1 MTSEEPDA
9 SLIDLHLSVCRSI
22 WSKLQPDAPAADT
35 LALQDAA
42 LARVPPHLQAFFDIT
57 LSRHFS
63 TTIPMRPQPLR
74 EARAVWEWWHRV
86 LHEEVALPLPLLR
99 TDRVA
104 CWWMHMRSHALAFQQ
119 RTPIPFVRSLLSTYV
134 SDGYTCAGGTRDLRH
149 LASSWLEE
157 WTALSIDDIYTRLEW
172 LDARYACLT
181 DRSEP
186 AAGQAQRL
194 DRFLQ
199 RLAGLE
205 ADHLGTY
212 AANRARQKRGFGKSY
227 VAWAD
232 LLDEAVSL
240 RAHLATALPSLCPP
254 DLLVRPVQ
262 CLVLTSM
269 EQALGAGIELEL
281 YLEDELPCLYWLLA
295 EIKGELEALLDAAPG
310 STPWLA
316 CFRHAVAAERHMC
329 LAQCL
334 VRLQREGNRV
344 RVHNAMARRI
354 KWLRRPAWC
363 MRARLHVVTKPD
375 SPTMEPLWDQWTA
388 FEQHARGTAVR
399 TRVLQHV
406 NACHTHAS
414 AHARAAPNDGWLLL
428 CHASDAA
435 HMRGVHE
442 ACVALGEWARAAP
455 TATLEWRASSHP
467 WYAVPT
473 WV

>member
-1 MTSEEPDA
+1 MACRRDALTDPLHLHLLSRVCSPGRCNVRSLVPRCTARLRDRHYQGLCPAVDRTDAPPRHRRTSFPLTQGEDFSGDLGGIALPNGIDAQDAAAQLNAAAARIPAEQAPAIRLRLRWRHHWLLALSAMTSEEPDA

-104 CWWMHMRSHALAFQQ
+104 CWWMHMRLHALAFQQ
-119 RTPIPFVRSLLSTYV
+119 STPIPFVRSLLSTYV

-157 WTALSIDDIYTRLEW
+157 WTTLSIDDIYTRLEW

-240 RAHLATALPSLCPP
+240 SAHLATALPSLCPP

-262 CLVLTSM
+262 CLVLASM
-269 EQALGAGIELEL
+269 EQALGAGIELNCTL
-281 YLEDELPCLYWLLA
+281 RMNCRVCTGCLPRSRVSLRPC
-295 EIKGELEALLDAAPG
+295 
-310 STPWLA
+310 SMQ
-316 CFRHAVAAERHMC
+316 RHAAH
-329 LAQCL
+329 L
-334 VRLQREGNRV
+334 GS
-344 RVHNAMARRI
+344 
-354 KWLRRPAWC
+354 PAFG
-363 MRARLHVVTKPD
+363 M
-375 SPTMEPLWDQWTA
+375 
-388 FEQHARGTAVR
+388 
-399 TRVLQHV
+399 
-406 NACHTHAS
+406 
-414 AHARAAPNDGWLLL
+414 LLL
-428 CHASDAA
+428 LS
-435 HMRGVHE
+435 
-442 ACVALGEWARAAP
+442 
-455 TATLEWRASSHP
+455 ATCAWLS
-467 WYAVPT
+467 V
-473 WV
+473 